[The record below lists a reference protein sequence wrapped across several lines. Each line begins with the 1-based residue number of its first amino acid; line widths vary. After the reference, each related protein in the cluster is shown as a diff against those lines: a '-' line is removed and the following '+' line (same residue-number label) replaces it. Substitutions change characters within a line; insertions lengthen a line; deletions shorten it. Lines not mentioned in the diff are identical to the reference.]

1 MGLPRVG
8 RRPLGESFCTR
19 RDDCSNALVGIVGV
33 EEGELMEG
41 AIVLC
46 FLAGGGLSDV
56 VDEVIVRTRWK
67 FNAWVGGE
75 IIRVPKLKLRITSPR
90 IEDFGKCKEFVE
102 NSMNS
107 GVNFASS
114 QAGEM
119 KEGGRLKRENGAN
132 IYVNP
137 SISSIFGFKVP
148 ARCSKRERASLTQDM
163 ARNPPPSEAT
173 PPIQHNKR

>member
-75 IIRVPKLKLRITSPR
+75 IIRVPNLKKLRITSPR
-90 IEDFGKCKEFVE
+90 IQMFGRRKEFVE
-102 NSMNS
+102 NPINS
-107 GVNFASS
+107 AVNFASS
-114 QAGEM
+114 HAAKM
-119 KEGGRLKRENGAN
+119 
-132 IYVNP
+132 
-137 SISSIFGFKVP
+137 
-148 ARCSKRERASLTQDM
+148 ERG
-163 ARNPPPSEAT
+163 
-173 PPIQHNKR
+173 